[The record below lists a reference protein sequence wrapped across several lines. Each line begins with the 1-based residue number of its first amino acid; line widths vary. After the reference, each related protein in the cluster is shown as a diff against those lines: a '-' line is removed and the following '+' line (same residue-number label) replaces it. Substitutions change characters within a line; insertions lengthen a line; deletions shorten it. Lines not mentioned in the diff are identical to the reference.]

1 MRPLIYS
8 LSAYS
13 AAVGS
18 DSLAPVSVDW
28 FIAPHRAQAAGE
40 AERHPPPRRK
50 YLDRHDAY
58 LGRVAL
64 DIGLD
69 RAVQPHAA
77 LGEPTT
83 ASCEFR
89 TTLPTL
95 LAGLRFHTM
104 AVLFQD
110 GQQPSTTPIGLYES
124 SMPGSTG
131 KRFFVE

>member
-1 MRPLIYS
+1 MHI
-8 LSAYS
+8 
-13 AAVGS
+13 
-18 DSLAPVSVDW
+18 W
-28 FIAPHRAQAAGE
+28 GE
-40 AERHPPPRRK
+40 SHS
-50 YLDRHDAY
+50 
-58 LGRVAL
+58 AL
-64 DIGLD
+64 DAIELSN
-69 RAVQPHAA
+69 RTLRWVSTA
-77 LGEPTT
+77 

-95 LAGLRFHTM
+95 LAGLRFHAM